1 MRGPSRTVLTYTCMS
16 TGMQRHAALFA
27 LSVQRCLD
35 VVSSTAA
42 CCGCTTLTLTVEP
55 VPPMVV
61 APTLLL
67 NTRKLESPD
76 ACCRAACTSAAPL
89 KSQEPAP
96 DCADAH
102 ASRHAYPIAS
112 IKRAGALSLPRRG
125 SVVGRTR
132 SHMVAPCCDACRWQ
146 GVARVFSSKPARSCV
161 LWRCVLPAL
170 PTISSEGPRASP
182 PAGAVFA
189 LDPLKPGPQVGL
201 KGHTQVFC

>member
-1 MRGPSRTVLTYTCMS
+1 
-16 TGMQRHAALFA
+16 
-27 LSVQRCLD
+27 
-35 VVSSTAA
+35 
-42 CCGCTTLTLTVEP
+42 
-55 VPPMVV
+55 MVV

-112 IKRAGALSLPRRG
+112 IKRADALSLPRRG

-146 GVARVFSSKPARSCV
+146 GVARVFSSKPARYCV
-161 LWRCVLPAL
+161 LLKARVDRAANYIVRRPAFKPTCRRRLRLGSAETRSPGRTERPYTGVLPIRAFAFACTGCGNRKAL
-170 PTISSEGPRASP
+170 LLGVAFVLQLQCATTS
-182 PAGAVFA
+182 
-189 LDPLKPGPQVGL
+189 
-201 KGHTQVFC
+201 